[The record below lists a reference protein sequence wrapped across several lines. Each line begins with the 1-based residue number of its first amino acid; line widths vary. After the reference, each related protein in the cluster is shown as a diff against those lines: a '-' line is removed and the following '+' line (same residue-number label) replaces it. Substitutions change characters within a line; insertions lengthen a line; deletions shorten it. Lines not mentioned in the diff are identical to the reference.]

1 MCKTTPDVIF
11 AFGFRTHFGGGKT
24 TKFGIIYMKKNEP
37 KQTCKTWPVWEED
50 LKNIEKG
57 RQEQNEETR
66 GTAKANAGA
75 GTSGWSLDGRRNKDS
90 TVTFCG
96 DCAGFSWED

>member
-37 KQTCKTWPVWEED
+37 KQTCKTWPV
-50 LKNIEKG
+50 
-57 RQEQNEETR
+57 
-66 GTAKANAGA
+66 
-75 GTSGWSLDGRRNKDS
+75 
-90 TVTFCG
+90 
-96 DCAGFSWED
+96 